1 MDEFVF
7 KTHHPSVRAA
17 KGPGLQSA
25 TAFEALMTPIS
36 LSDLDETHQ
45 GPTALLGPVHA
56 VLALCLSPGWILDL
70 GCSSVS
76 SPVSA
81 SISWWSGLDPG
92 AASYPHLVQASASW
106 LKPLWHNEPSA
117 RVWIMPDSPSL
128 PGVLPH
134 ETALL
139 LQLPAVSFLSDKW
152 SSNANHQEVPPGDL
166 QDEGAGDGEQC
177 YGGGWT

>member
-56 VLALCLSPGWILDL
+56 VLALCLSPGWIL

-92 AASYPHLVQASASW
+92 AVSYPHLIQGSASW
-106 LKPLWHNEPSA
+106 LKPLWHNEPSV
-117 RVWIMPDSPSL
+117 RVWIMPDSPPSSQVFSFMKQLCSYSSL
-128 PGVLPH
+128 LFLFFQTSGAAMQTTKKSLQ
-134 ETALL
+134 ET
-139 LQLPAVSFLSDKW
+139 SM
-152 SSNANHQEVPPGDL
+152 
-166 QDEGAGDGEQC
+166 DEGAGDGEQC
-177 YGGGWT
+177 FGGGWT